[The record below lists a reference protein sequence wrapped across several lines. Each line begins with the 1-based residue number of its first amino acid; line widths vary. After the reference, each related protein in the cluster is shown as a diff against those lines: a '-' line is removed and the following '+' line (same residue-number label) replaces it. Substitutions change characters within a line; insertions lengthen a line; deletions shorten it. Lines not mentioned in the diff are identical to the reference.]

1 MRGQAEQDQFELLSS
16 TKPSMLS
23 RINKLKIASRL
34 FLCFALIVLLMLAGN
49 SLLVWQ
55 FNLGRQQS
63 NRVSALARELAV
75 VSRFQTDVLSFDAKL
90 DSLAKSEDIDGL
102 RQEVG
107 HLRSVLFTD
116 TEAVRDALIHL
127 PSDVPGDTAILP
139 TVQAVEITL
148 PPQLDA
154 VIALGVASDWNAA
167 RLRLANEKKP
177 LEASASNL
185 VRHVEQQVTDQLSQS
200 VAQAQRVQSRIL
212 LILPLTALVTLLVAV
227 LLGLAIT
234 QSISASLRKLLQ
246 GSTALAR
253 GDFDHQVQLSG
264 NDELAHLGTVFNETT
279 AKLRA
284 LYWQIQSSEAHLAEA
299 QRVAH
304 MGSWVWR
311 VAGRDALHLSEE
323 WYRIYGFDPKLGMP
337 EWKERLRR
345 VHPEDRETWQG
356 TIERAIQARSDYE
369 VEFRILLPDGTIKWV
384 QTVGHPALSTA
395 GELVQF
401 IGISID
407 VTERKA
413 AEERIRGQEAELR
426 QMLDLVPQLVAVF
439 GRDHERIYANRM
451 GLDYLGVSL
460 EEWRQTRD
468 MRVFVH
474 PDDGDRMRAFF
485 SRAIAVGS
493 SYELEYRVR
502 KHDGGYRWFLARYNP
517 VHDEVGRVARWY
529 VAFTD
534 IEDRKRAEERLREE
548 NAALREEIDKASMFE
563 EIVGTSPALKAVVS
577 HISKVAASDSTVL
590 ITGETGT
597 GKELVARAIHRRSDR
612 VSRPFVSVNCAAIPR
627 DLIASELFG
636 HEKGAFTGA
645 TQRRLGKFELANGG
659 TLFLDE
665 VGELPTETQ
674 IALLRVLQ
682 EREFERVGGSRQ
694 IRADVR
700 VIAATNRDLQAAVH
714 TGSFRS
720 DLFYR
725 LNVFPIENPP
735 LRDRRADIPLL
746 VEYFIDRFARKAGKT
761 IRQLEKSTLELFQS
775 YLWPGNIRELQN
787 VVERSVVLCESD
799 IFSIDESWL
808 PLPLPAT
815 DSKREIELPRR
826 LETQEKDM
834 IEAALKDTRGRVS
847 GPTGAAVKLGIPR
860 STLES
865 KIRSLKINKN
875 RFKDSTDD

>member
-1 MRGQAEQDQFELLSS
+1 MRGQAERDQFELLSS

-23 RINKLKIASRL
+23 RINKLKIAPRL
-34 FLCFALIVLLMLAGN
+34 FLCFALIVLLMLVGN

-75 VSRFQTDVLSFDAKL
+75 VSRFQTDVLSFDARL

-102 RQEVG
+102 KQEVG

-127 PSDVPGDTAILP
+127 PSDVPRDTAILP
-139 TVQAVEITL
+139 TVQAIEITL

-154 VIALGVASDWNAA
+154 VIALGAASDWNAA

-212 LILPLTALVTLLVAV
+212 QILPLTALVTLLVAV

-234 QSISASLRKLLQ
+234 QSISAPLRKLLQ

-284 LYWQIQSSEAHLAEA
+284 LYRQIQSSEAHLAEA

-311 VAGRDALHLSEE
+311 VAGRGALHLSEE

-337 EWKERLRR
+337 EWNERLQR
-345 VHPEDRETWQG
+345 VHPEDRGTWQG
-356 TIERAIQARSDYE
+356 TIERAIQERSDYE

-384 QTVGHPALSTA
+384 QTVGHPVLSTA

-401 IGISID
+401 IGISMD
-407 VTERKA
+407 VTERKT

-563 EIVGTSPALKAVVS
+563 EIVGTSPALKAVLS

-714 TGSFRS
+714 AGSFRS

-761 IRQLEKSTLELFQS
+761 IRHLEKSTLELLQS
-775 YLWPGNIRELQN
+775 YAWPGNIRELQN
-787 VVERSVVLCESD
+787 VIERSVILCETE

-808 PLPLPAT
+808 PKQPSLAEPK
-815 DSKREIELPRR
+815 SQMELPER
-826 LETQEKDM
+826 LLAQEKEM
-834 IEAALKDTRGRVS
+834 IEAALKESRGRIF
-847 GPTGAAVKLGIPR
+847 GPTGAAAKLGIPR

-875 RFKDSTDD
+875 HFRISPET

>member
-1 MRGQAEQDQFELLSS
+1 MRSQAEQDQFELLSL
-16 TKPSMLS
+16 TKPSILS
-23 RINKLKIASRL
+23 RINKLKIAPRL
-34 FLCFALIVLLMLAGN
+34 FVCFALIVLLMLVGN

-55 FNLGRQQS
+55 FNLVRQQS
-63 NRVSALARELAV
+63 NRVSALALELAV
-75 VSRFQTDVLSFDAKL
+75 VSRFQTDVLSFDARL

-102 RQEVG
+102 KQEVG

-116 TEAVRDALIHL
+116 TEAVRDALIRL
-127 PSDVPGDTAILP
+127 PSDVPRDPAILP
-139 TVQAVEITL
+139 TVQAVVITL

-154 VIALGVASDWNAA
+154 VIALGAASDWNAA

-185 VRHVEQQVTDQLSQS
+185 VRNVEQQVTDQLSHS
-200 VAQAQRVQSRIL
+200 VAQAQRVQSQIL
-212 LILPLTALVTLLVAV
+212 LILPLTALVTLLVAI
-227 LLGLAIT
+227 LLGFAIT

-284 LYWQIQSSEAHLAEA
+284 LYRQIQSSEAHLAEA

-337 EWKERLRR
+337 EWKERLQR

-356 TIERAIQARSDYE
+356 TIERAIQERSDYE

-384 QTVGHPALSTA
+384 QTVGHPVLSTA

-401 IGISID
+401 IGISMD

-413 AEERIRGQEAELR
+413 AEERIRAQEAELR

-485 SRAIAVGS
+485 SRAISVGS
-493 SYELEYRVR
+493 AYELEYRVR

-563 EIVGTSPALKAVVS
+563 EIVGTSPALKAVLS

-714 TGSFRS
+714 AASFRS

-735 LRDRRADIPLL
+735 LRDRRPDIPLL
-746 VEYFIDRFARKAGKT
+746 VEYFIDRFARKTGKT
-761 IRQLEKSTLELFQS
+761 IRHLEKSTLELLQS
-775 YLWPGNIRELQN
+775 YAWPGNIRELQN
-787 VVERSVVLCESD
+787 VIERSVILCETE

-808 PLPLPAT
+808 PKQPSLAEPK
-815 DSKREIELPRR
+815 SQMELPER
-826 LETQEKDM
+826 LLAQEKEM
-834 IEAALKDTRGRVS
+834 IEAALKESRGRIF
-847 GPTGAAVKLGIPR
+847 GPTGAAAKLGIPR

-865 KIRSLKINKN
+865 KIKSLKIDKN
-875 RFKDSTDD
+875 RFRTLSEI

>member
-1 MRGQAEQDQFELLSS
+1 MRGQAEQDQFELLPS
-16 TKPSMLS
+16 TKPSILS
-23 RINKLKIASRL
+23 RINKLKIAPRL

-49 SLLVWQ
+49 SLLVLQ

-63 NRVSALARELAV
+63 NRVSDLARELAV
-75 VSRFQTDVLSFDAKL
+75 VSRFQTDVLSFDARL

-102 RQEVG
+102 KQEVG
-107 HLRSVLFTD
+107 HLRSVLFAD

-127 PSDVPGDTAILP
+127 PSDVPRDTAILP

-227 LLGLAIT
+227 LLGFAIT

-284 LYWQIQSSEAHLAEA
+284 LYRQVQSSEAHLAEA

-337 EWKERLRR
+337 EWKERLQR
-345 VHPEDRETWQG
+345 VHPEDRGTWQG
-356 TIERAIQARSDYE
+356 TIERAIQERSDYE

-384 QTVGHPALSTA
+384 QTVGHPVLSTA

-401 IGISID
+401 IGISMD
-407 VTERKA
+407 VTERKHM
-413 AEERIRGQEAELR
+413 EEEL
-426 QMLDLVPQLVAVF
+426 QQLVDFVHHIITVLSPN
-439 GRDHERIYANRM
+439 GKITYANRVASEYT
-451 GLDYLGVSL
+451 GLTLDEYRSV
-460 EEWRQTRD
+460 D
-468 MRVFVH
+468 VIARVIH
-474 PDDGDRMRAFF
+474 PDDIERMRAVRERGLSANNPFEIEA
-485 SRAIAVGS
+485 RTVG
-493 SYELEYRVR
+493 
-502 KHDGGYRWFLARYNP
+502 KDGVCRWFLYRYNP
-517 VHDEVGRVARWY
+517 LRDENRQITRWY
-529 VAFTD
+529 VTGTD
-534 IEDRKRAEERLREE
+534 IEDRKRVEDRLQHE
-548 NAALREEIDKASMFE
+548 NVALREEIDRASMFE
-563 EIVGTSPALKAVVS
+563 EIVGTSKPLKAVLS
-577 HISKVAASDSTVL
+577 QTAKVARTDATVL

-597 GKELVARAIHRRSDR
+597 GKELIARAIHKRSER
-612 VSRPFVSVNCAAIPR
+612 SEHAFISVNCAAFAPT
-627 DLIASELFG
+627 LISSELFG

-645 TQRRLGKFELANGG
+645 TQRRIGRFELANGG
-659 TLFLDE
+659 TIFLDE
-665 VGELPTETQ
+665 AGDLPPDTQ

-682 EREFERVGGSRQ
+682 EREFERVGGTQ
-694 IRADVR
+694 PIKVDVR
-700 VIAATNRDLQAAVH
+700 VIAATNRDLDAAVAK
-714 TGSFRS
+714 GSFRS

-725 LNVFPIENPP
+725 LQVFPIEIPP
-735 LRDRRADIPLL
+735 LRERREDIALL
-746 VEYFIDRFARKAGKT
+746 VEYFIDRYARKAGKN
-761 IRQLEKSTLELFQS
+761 IRHVSQETLELLQS
-775 YLWPGNIRELQN
+775 YAWPGNIRELQN
-787 VVERSVVLCESD
+787 VIERSVILCETD

-808 PLPLPAT
+808 PKQPSLTEPKNPM
-815 DSKREIELPRR
+815 ELPGR
-826 LETQEKDM
+826 LLAQEKDM
-834 IEAALKDTRGRVS
+834 IETALKESRGRIF
-847 GPTGAAVKLGIPR
+847 GPKGAAAKLGIPR

-865 KIRSLKINKN
+865 KIRSLKIDKN
-875 RFKDSTDD
+875 RFKIDPES